1 MGRAKA
7 SACVSTARK
16 EGRKGGN
23 VSDMSDSGRGS
34 IKRVDDDDDVDDLW
48 RKVTELG
55 VTEEGNDI
63 IRLNRS
69 LLQVLF
75 PP

>member
-1 MGRAKA
+1 
-7 SACVSTARK
+7 
-16 EGRKGGN
+16 
-23 VSDMSDSGRGS
+23 MSDSGR